1 MEKSQ
6 KSPKTP
12 KSQKFEEP
20 TATYII
26 NAHGTMLTSSMITSR
41 FTEDSNRFLYT
52 VITKKYHAINI
63 PKNVELYTFANL
75 GNCVAAYEAE
85 ADFFCNIHPDK
96 HKLTLRKS
104 INPAFKFSHQDG
116 EANKFPELLLTPE
129 RNFPVQFYTGIL
141 HCIPEAHRTSG
152 SLGKEVIYDIGAK
165 NTKDCEC
172 SSILL
177 KEDAQAYD
185 CDTKYSNYYKEQ
197 LRGYKNN
204 PTTIINE
211 SGPILRDEN
220 LKVIHPYINIY
231 PRYNNPATKHNIN
244 KCGPILVSEALE
256 VIQTH
261 CNTYYESNCVIQIYI
276 VACLEEKDLLTLVRS
291 FTDAYNKAKQIVSQ
305 GSPKLIV
312 RQDSPKFINTEET
325 SPKLCLASPQFCLAE
340 KHPIPSPPPPMP
352 LPPPMPPPT
361 LSSGEIALNNP
372 LATIVKTKPISVVEL
387 STDDSLKPLL
397 KILRKKDLE
406 ILSKKDTKD
415 TKEKKKNIGRMEH
428 YYEAMNH
435 NTFAKVDKHNVVES
449 LNDFKSTPLIQP
461 LYDTHIFM
469 YNSKVFKIKTFKDAF
484 IEFTQDD
491 DDKIT
496 GTAQER
502 EKKREQKYRALS
514 KKKLHS
520 QLLKALDKFNLKYE
534 DDDLYADYVVI
545 PNELDILPKTNE
557 INLALPFNI
566 ATTSEYLPT
575 NISEIIYTQ
584 LLKLIALEKAKKL
597 GQGRRRKK
605 TLRKKYKKRNSRR
618 LKHAKQTNKITRRY
632 LH

>member
-1 MEKSQ
+1 MEKSP
-6 KSPKTP
+6 KSPK
-12 KSQKFEEP
+12 FETS

-26 NAHGTMLTSSMITSR
+26 NAHGTMLTSNTFTLR
-41 FTEDSNRFLYT
+41 FTEDKYRSLYSVT
-52 VITKKYHAINI
+52 TKKYHAINI

-75 GNCVAAYEAE
+75 GNCVGAYQAE

-96 HKLTLRKS
+96 HKFTLRKS

-152 SLGKEVIYDIGAK
+152 SLGKEVIYNIGAK

-204 PTTIINE
+204 PTTIIS

-220 LKVIHPYINIY
+220 LKVIHPTFDAYKS
-231 PRYNNPATKHNIN
+231 YNNPPATKHNIN

-261 CNTYYESNCVIQIYI
+261 CNTHYKPNCVIQIYI
-276 VACLEEKDLLTLVRS
+276 IACLEEKDLLTLVRS
-291 FTDAYNKAKQIVSQ
+291 FTQAFNDAEHIVRQ

-312 RQDSPKFINTEET
+312 REDSPKLIVREDSPKFISTEET
-325 SPKLCLASPQFCLAE
+325 SPKVCLASPQLCLTE
-340 KHPIPSPPPPMP
+340 KSPVH
-352 LPPPMPPPT
+352 LEA
-361 LSSGEIALNNP
+361 EIALNK
-372 LATIVKTKPISVVEL
+372 LVATSVKTKPINIFEL
-387 STDDSLKPLL
+387 SKADSLKSLL
-397 KILRKKDLE
+397 E
-406 ILSKKDTKD
+406 TPS
-415 TKEKKKNIGRMEH
+415 KEKKKNIGRMEH

-449 LNDFKSTPLIQP
+449 LNDFKSTPLTEPI
-461 LYDTHIFM
+461 YTTHIYM
-469 YNSKVFKIKTFKDAF
+469 YNSKVFKIKTFKNAF
-484 IEFTQDD
+484 IEFIQDD
-491 DDKIT
+491 VT

-502 EKKREQKYRALS
+502 ETKREQKYRALS
-514 KKKLHS
+514 KKKLHN
-520 QLLKALDKFNLKYE
+520 QLIIALHKFNTVKYE
-534 DDDLYADYVVI
+534 DDDDLYGDNGVII

-584 LLKLIALEKAKKL
+584 LLKLIELEKAKKL

-605 TLRKKYKKRNSRR
+605 TLRRKYKKRNSRR

>member
-1 MEKSQ
+1 MEKSP
-6 KSPKTP
+6 KSPK
-12 KSQKFEEP
+12 FETS

-26 NAHGTMLTSSMITSR
+26 NAHGTMLTSNTFTSR
-41 FTEDSNRFLYT
+41 FTDDKYRFLYT
-52 VITKKYHAINI
+52 VETKKYHAINI

-75 GNCVAAYEAE
+75 GNCVTASEAE

-172 SSILL
+172 NSILL
-177 KEDAQAYD
+177 KEDTQAYD

-204 PTTIINE
+204 PTTIIS

-220 LKVIHPYINIY
+220 LKVIHPTFDAYKS
-231 PRYNNPATKHNIN
+231 YNNPPATKHNIN

-261 CNTYYESNCVIQIYI
+261 CNTHYKPNCVIQIYI
-276 VACLEEKDLLTLVRS
+276 IACLEEQDLLTLVRG
-291 FTDAYNKAKQIVSQ
+291 FTVAYNKAEQIVRQ

-312 RQDSPKFINTEET
+312 AEET
-325 SPKLCLASPQFCLAE
+325 SPKLCLASPEFCFPE
-340 KHPIPSPPPPMP
+340 K
-352 LPPPMPPPT
+352 PPT
-361 LSSGEIALNNP
+361 LSSGEIALNKP
-372 LATIVKTKPISVVEL
+372 LATIVKTEPISEL
-387 STDDSLKPLL
+387 STDDLLKPLL

-449 LNDFKSTPLIQP
+449 LNDFKSTPLTEPI
-461 LYDTHIFM
+461 YTTHIFM

-484 IEFTQDD
+484 IEFFQD

-496 GTAQER
+496 GTAEER

-520 QLLKALDKFNLKYE
+520 QLLIALEKFIVKYD
-534 DDDLYADYVVI
+534 DDDLYGDNGVII

-566 ATTSEYLPT
+566 TTTSEYLPA

-605 TLRKKYKKRNSRR
+605 TLRKKYK
-618 LKHAKQTNKITRRY
+618 TNKTFTQHNKKQKTKIKIKITKKQK
-632 LH
+632 LK

>member
-6 KSPKTP
+6 KSPKSP
-12 KSQKFEEP
+12 KSKKSQKFEEP
-20 TATYII
+20 TAKYII
-26 NAHGTMLTSSMITSR
+26 NAHGTMLTSSMFESR
-41 FTEDSNRFLYT
+41 FSEDKYRFLYT
-52 VITKKYHAINI
+52 VTTKKYHAINI

-75 GNCVAAYEAE
+75 GNCVSAYEAE

-197 LRGYKNN
+197 LRGYKNS
-204 PTTIINE
+204 PATIINK

-220 LKVIHPYINIY
+220 LKVIHPYYNIY

-261 CNTYYESNCVIQIYI
+261 CNTHYKPNCVIQIYI
-276 VACLEEKDLLTLVRS
+276 IACLEEADLVTLVRG
-291 FTDAYNKAKQIVSQ
+291 FTDAYNKAEQIVEQ

-312 RQDSPKFINTEET
+312 REDIPKFINTEET
-325 SPKLCLASPQFCLAE
+325 SPILCLASPQFCLTE
-340 KHPIPSPPPPMP
+340 N
-352 LPPPMPPPT
+352 PPT
-361 LSSGEIALNNP
+361 LSSGEIALNK
-372 LATIVKTKPISVVEL
+372 LVATIVKTKPISDV
-387 STDDSLKPLL
+387 K
-397 KILRKKDLE
+397 
-406 ILSKKDTKD
+406 LSKADFLKSLLETPSKKD

-449 LNDFKSTPLIQP
+449 LNDFKSTPLTEPI
-461 LYDTHIFM
+461 YTTHIFM
-469 YNSKVFKIKTFKDAF
+469 YNSKVFKIKTYKDAF

-491 DDKIT
+491 DKIT
-496 GTAQER
+496 GTIQEIV
-502 EKKREQKYRALS
+502 KKREQKSRALS
-514 KKKLHS
+514 KKKLHD
-520 QLLKALDKFNLKYE
+520 QLLKALDKFIVKYD
-534 DDDLYADYVVI
+534 DDDLYADNSVII

-566 ATTSEYLPT
+566 KTTSEYLPT

-584 LLKLIALEKAKKL
+584 LLKLIELEKAKKL

-605 TLRKKYKKRNSRR
+605 TLRKKYKKQNSRR
-618 LKHAKQTNKITRRY
+618 LKHAKQTNKTTRRN

>member
-1 MEKSQ
+1 MEKSPKSPRTP
-6 KSPKTP
+6 KSPK
-12 KSQKFEEP
+12 FEEQ

-26 NAHGTMLTSSMITSR
+26 NAHGTMLTSNTFTSR
-41 FTEDSNRFLYT
+41 FTEDKYRSLYT
-52 VITKKYHAINI
+52 VTTKKYHAINI

-75 GNCVAAYEAE
+75 GNCVTAYEAE

-185 CDTKYSNYYKEQ
+185 CDKKYSNYYKEQ

-204 PTTIINE
+204 PATIINK

-220 LKVIHPYINIY
+220 LKVIHPYYNIY
-231 PRYNNPATKHNIN
+231 PHYNNPATKHNIN

-291 FTDAYNKAKQIVSQ
+291 FTDAYNDAEQIVRQ

-312 RQDSPKFINTEET
+312 GQDSPKLIVREDSPKFISTEET
-325 SPKLCLASPQFCLAE
+325 SPKVCLTSPQLCLTEKSPVHLEA
-340 KHPIPSPPPPMP
+340 
-352 LPPPMPPPT
+352 
-361 LSSGEIALNNP
+361 EIALNK
-372 LATIVKTKPISVVEL
+372 LVATSVKTKPINIFEL
-387 STDDSLKPLL
+387 SKADSLKSLL
-397 KILRKKDLE
+397 E
-406 ILSKKDTKD
+406 TPSKEN

>member
-1 MEKSQ
+1 ME

-26 NAHGTMLTSSMITSR
+26 NAHGVMLTSSMLETRVGDGI
-41 FTEDSNRFLYT
+41 DRFLYT
-52 VITKKYHAINI
+52 VTTKKYHAINI

-75 GNCVAAYEAE
+75 GNCVVAYEAE

-152 SLGKEVIYDIGAK
+152 SPGKEVIYDIGAK

-197 LRGYKNN
+197 LRGYKNPATN
-204 PTTIINE
+204 IDK
-211 SGPILRDEN
+211 SGPMLMD
-220 LKVIHPYINIY
+220 KDFKFIHPYSNILKS
-231 PRYNNPATKHNIN
+231 YNNPAIKHNITKHNIN

-261 CNTYYESNCVIQIYI
+261 CNTYYKPNCVIQIYI
-276 VACLEEKDLLTLVRS
+276 IACLEEKDLVTLVRS
-291 FTDAYNKAKQIVSQ
+291 FTDAYNKAEQIVSQ

-312 RQDSPKFINTEET
+312 REDIPKLILAEET
-325 SPKLCLASPQFCLAE
+325 SPELRLALNSSHFVTE
-340 KHPIPSPPPPMP
+340 K
-352 LPPPMPPPT
+352 PPT
-361 LSSGEIALNNP
+361 LSSGEIVLNKP
-372 LATIVKTKPISVVEL
+372 LATIVKPKPISVGEL
-387 STDDSLKPLL
+387 STDDLLKPLFKL
-397 KILRKKDLE
+397 LSKKDLE
-406 ILSKKDTKD
+406 ILSKKNTKE
-415 TKEKKKNIGRMEH
+415 TTEKKKNIGRMEH

-449 LNDFKSTPLIQP
+449 LNDFKSTPLIKP

-469 YNSKVFKIKTFKDAF
+469 YNSKVFNIKTFKGAF
-484 IEFTQDD
+484 MEFTQDD

-520 QLLKALDKFNLKYE
+520 QLLIALHKFNTVKYE
-534 DDDLYADYVVI
+534 DDDDDLYADNGVII

-605 TLRKKYKKRNSRR
+605 TLRRKYK
-618 LKHAKQTNKITRRY
+618 TNKTFTQHNKKTNIKITKKQK
-632 LH
+632 LK

>member
-1 MEKSQ
+1 MEKSP
-6 KSPKTP
+6 KSPKSP
-12 KSQKFEEP
+12 KFEEP

-26 NAHGTMLTSSMITSR
+26 NAHGTMLTSNTFTSR
-41 FTEDSNRFLYT
+41 FTEDKYRSLYT
-52 VITKKYHAINI
+52 VTTKKYHAINI

-75 GNCVAAYEAE
+75 GNCVTAYEAE

-185 CDTKYSNYYKEQ
+185 CDKKYSNYYKEQ

-204 PTTIINE
+204 PTTIIS

-220 LKVIHPYINIY
+220 LKVIHPTFDAYKS
-231 PRYNNPATKHNIN
+231 YNNPPASKHNIN

-261 CNTYYESNCVIQIYI
+261 CNTHYKPNCVIQIYI
-276 VACLEEKDLLTLVRS
+276 IACLEEKDLLTLVRS
-291 FTDAYNKAKQIVSQ
+291 FTDAYNKAEQIVRQ

-312 RQDSPKFINTEET
+312 GQDSSKFINTEET
-325 SPKLCLASPQFCLAE
+325 SPKLCLASPQFCLA
-340 KHPIPSPPPPMP
+340 KKLPIPSP
-352 LPPPMPPPT
+352 PPPMPPPT
-361 LSSGEIALNNP
+361 LSSGEIALNKL
-372 LATIVKTKPISVVEL
+372 LATIVKPKPISVAKL
-387 STDDSLKPLL
+387 SEADFVKALLETPSDSLKSLL
-397 KILRKKDLE
+397 E
-406 ILSKKDTKD
+406 TPSKKD

-449 LNDFKSTPLIQP
+449 LNDFKSTPLIKP
-461 LYDTHIFM
+461 LYDTHIYM
-469 YNSKVFKIKTFKDAF
+469 YNSKVFNIKTFKGAF

-491 DDKIT
+491 VT

-502 EKKREQKYRALS
+502 ETKREQKYRALS
-514 KKKLHS
+514 KKKLHN
-520 QLLKALDKFNLKYE
+520 QLIIALHKFNTVKYE
-534 DDDLYADYVVI
+534 DDDDLYGDNGVII

-566 ATTSEYLPT
+566 ATTSEYLPA

-584 LLKLIALEKAKKL
+584 LLKLIELEKAKKL
-597 GQGRRRKK
+597 GQGRHRKK
-605 TLRKKYKKRNSRR
+605 TLRKKYK
-618 LKHAKQTNKITRRY
+618 TNKTFTQHNKNKKQKTKKQKTKKQK
-632 LH
+632 LK

>member
-1 MEKSQ
+1 MEKS
-6 KSPKTP
+6 P
-12 KSQKFEEP
+12 KFEEQ

-26 NAHGTMLTSSMITSR
+26 NAHGTMLTSSMLETR
-41 FTEDSNRFLYT
+41 FTEDKYRFLYT
-52 VITKKYHAINI
+52 VETKKYHAINI

-75 GNCVAAYEAE
+75 GNCVTAYEAE

-185 CDTKYSNYYKEQ
+185 CHTKYSNYYKEQ
-197 LRGYKNN
+197 LRGYKNPATN
-204 PTTIINE
+204 IDK
-211 SGPILRDEN
+211 SGPILMD
-220 LKVIHPYINIY
+220 KDFKFIHPYSNILKS
-231 PRYNNPATKHNIN
+231 YNNPAIKHNITKHNIN

-261 CNTYYESNCVIQIYI
+261 CNTHYKPNCVIQIYI
-276 VACLEEKDLLTLVRS
+276 IACLEEKDLVTLVRH
-291 FTDAYNKAKQIVSQ
+291 FRDAYNKAEQIVEQ

-312 RQDSPKFINTEET
+312 RQDSPKLIVGQDSPKFINTEET
-325 SPKLCLASPQFCLAE
+325 SPKVCLASPQFCLAE
-340 KHPIPSPPPPMP
+340 KHPMPSPPPLALL
-352 LPPPMPPPT
+352 LPPPPT
-361 LSSGEIALNNP
+361 LSSGEIALNKA
-372 LATIVKTKPISVVEL
+372 LATIVKPKPISVA
-387 STDDSLKPLL
+387 K
-397 KILRKKDLE
+397 
-406 ILSKKDTKD
+406 LSKADFLKALLETPSKEN

-435 NTFAKVDKHNVVES
+435 DTFAKVDKHNVVES
-449 LNDFKSTPLIQP
+449 LNDFKSTPLTEPI
-461 LYDTHIFM
+461 YTTHIYM
-469 YNSKVFKIKTFKDAF
+469 YNSKVFKIKTFKNAF
-484 IEFTQDD
+484 IEFIQDD
-491 DDKIT
+491 VT

-502 EKKREQKYRALS
+502 ETKREQKYRALS
-514 KKKLHS
+514 KKKLDN
-520 QLLKALDKFNLKYE
+520 QLIIALHKFNTVKYE
-534 DDDLYADYVVI
+534 DDDDLYGDNGVII

-566 ATTSEYLPT
+566 ATTSEYLPA

-584 LLKLIALEKAKKL
+584 LLKLIELEKAKKL
-597 GQGRRRKK
+597 KTGQGRRKK
-605 TLRKKYKKRNSRR
+605 TLRKKYK
-618 LKHAKQTNKITRRY
+618 TNKTFTQHNKKQKTKKQK
-632 LH
+632 LK